1 LLQVHLEHADDET
14 SLPWN
19 VKVDHNSA
27 QCDGMEN
34 VGITATV
41 SGNSYI
47 LSHTSGTYSTCLAS
61 LALAISFDTAPIT
74 LLAILQDGTKVL
86 TSNELCNAAAAATAA
101 TTATTKFELDYL
113 LTKIRFENSY
123 VSHQVTKRTH

>member
-1 LLQVHLEHADDET
+1 LLQVHLEHADDKS

-47 LSHTSGTYSTCLAS
+47 LSHTSGTYATCLAP
-61 LALAISFDTAPIT
+61 LTLAISLDTAPIT
-74 LLAILQDGTKVL
+74 LLTILQDGTKVL
-86 TSNELCNAAAAATAA
+86 TSNEPCTAAAAAAAAATA
-101 TTATTKFELDYL
+101 TTTTKFQLNFFID
-113 LTKIRFENSY
+113 EN
-123 VSHQVTKRTH
+123 TF